1 MVPTLY
7 ISRTADGEGLPL
19 PSYSSQH
26 HVALNLQ
33 AAVATPIRLNK
44 DERAYIPAGFAIG
57 IPDGYCGQVVS
68 LPTLAREQGIV
79 VLDGPQILHPAD
91 RGPLFILLQNT
102 APKAVVIHRGLICA
116 QLLIVPAVQVCWK
129 EVQSRSLSGPTT
141 TVVLDSD
148 SAQEEKPTL
157 KFSRRKVHSIRN
169 RYRDE
174 DEKNEEI

>member
-26 HVALNLQ
+26 HMALNLQ
-33 AAVATPIRLNK
+33 AAVATPVRLNK
-44 DERAYIPAGFAIG
+44 DERAYIPVGFSIG

-68 LPTLAREQGIV
+68 LPTLAREQGVV

-102 APKAVVIHRGLICA
+102 SPKAVVIHRGLVCA
-116 QLLIVPAVQVCWK
+116 QLLVLPAVQVCWK
-129 EVQSRSLSGPTT
+129 EVQARSTSSPTT
-141 TVVLDSD
+141 TVILDSD
-148 SAQEEKPTL
+148 ANSGEKPTL
-157 KFSRRKVHSIRN
+157 KFSRRKVRSIRN
-169 RYRDE
+169 RYKDE
-174 DEKNEEI
+174 DNEEN